1 MTHKPDPEDQK
12 LDPLFAAERATRAH
26 PSNDFLMRVEAD
38 ALRAQERFAKP
49 ALTSVKLSFWSGW
62 SGWGGFAG
70 LAACLVLG
78 FGLGSGFA
86 GQIGAFGDY
95 YLSGGVVASDG
106 LFPTGLE
113 MLFSGEGS

>member
-1 MTHKPDPEDQK
+1 MTHTPDPEDQK
-12 LDPLFAAERATRAH
+12 LEALFAAERATRAH
-26 PSNDFLMRVEAD
+26 PSDDFLMRVEAD
-38 ALRAQERFAKP
+38 ALRARENFAEAAP
-49 ALTSVKLSFWSGW
+49 TSAKQSLWSGW

-78 FGLGSGFA
+78 VGLGSGFA